1 MSWKASP
8 QGLYFNSSV
17 ATRSNFPRP
26 FKADSAPTRNPL
38 FLFRTRLWYRFIMIR
53 SLAATL
59 VLISALTTTAL
70 AGPRSA
76 IFLHPDGMGANTWS
90 VVRLA
95 EVGPD
100 GRLAW
105 DRLPETAV
113 YVGPMLDNV
122 TATSNGGAT
131 THAYGVRA
139 ESDSYGLVNAAVP
152 GQSIAR
158 QAQAAGKAIGFVN
171 SSTVTE
177 PGTGAFL
184 ASTSDRDN
192 HADIAA
198 QMLDARPQ
206 VIMGGGEQWFLP
218 RGVMG
223 IHGPGGRADGRD
235 LIAEARAAGYFV
247 VRTREELAAL
257 PADATHVLGLFA
269 HEDTFNEGTE
279 AHLARRRVSPFQ
291 PQAPRFDE
299 MIAAAIQV
307 LERDADGYLLVGNE
321 EASDNFGGD
330 NNAAAVIDAGAGAD
344 RAIAVALRAHAANP
358 NLTIVVA
365 SDSDCGG
372 AQASGDDQA
381 PGRRV
386 PSRNQNGAPQDG
398 DRGRPF
404 LSAPDRNGVRQ
415 PFVVTWANE
424 GDVSGGV
431 VARGIGPGA
440 AAILHGTIDS
450 TYIHRA
456 LAAGLFE

>member
-1 MSWKASP
+1 MTPW
-8 QGLYFNSSV
+8 
-17 ATRSNFPRP
+17 
-26 FKADSAPTRNPL
+26 NPL
-38 FLFRTRLWYRFIMIR
+38 FLFGVYVQVFSAMIR
-53 SLAATL
+53 FLAVTL
-59 VLISALTTTAL
+59 VLIGALTATAL

-76 IFLHPDGMGANTWS
+76 IFLHPDGMGANTWG

-95 EVGPD
+95 QVGPD

-113 YVGPMLDNV
+113 YIGPMLDNV

-139 ESDSYGLVNAAVP
+139 ESDSYGLVNGQPIAD
-152 GQSIAR
+152 QSIAR

-184 ASTSDRDN
+184 ASTANRDN

-198 QMLDARPQ
+198 QMLDARPH

-223 IHGPGGRADGRD
+223 VHGPGARTDGRD
-235 LIAEARAAGYFV
+235 LIAEARAAGYIV
-247 VRTREELAAL
+247 IRTREELAAL
-257 PADATHVLGLFA
+257 PANATRVLGLFA

-279 AHLARRRVSPFQ
+279 AHLARRRLSPFQ
-291 PQAPRFDE
+291 SQAPRFDE

-307 LERDADGYLLVGNE
+307 LERDPDGYLLVGNE

-330 NNAAAVIDAGAGAD
+330 NNAAAVIEAGAGAD
-344 RAIAVALRAHAANP
+344 RAIAVALRAYAANP

-372 AQASGDDQA
+372 AQASGDDQT
-381 PGRRV
+381 PDRRV
-386 PSRNQNGAPQDG
+386 PPRNENGAPQDG

-404 LSAPDRNGVRQ
+404 LSAPDRHGVRQ

-431 VARGIGPGA
+431 VARGIGPA
-440 AAILHGTIDS
+440 AAAVLHGTIDS
-450 TYIHRA
+450 TDIRRV

>member
-1 MSWKASP
+1 MATMESAFSFS
-8 QGLYFNSSV
+8 QSLSV
-17 ATRSNFPRP
+17 CVIML
-26 FKADSAPTRNPL
+26 RNL
-38 FLFRTRLWYRFIMIR
+38 F
-53 SLAATL
+53 A
-59 VLISALTTTAL
+59 AL
-70 AGPRSA
+70 AVLGASATPAFAQPRSA
-76 IFLHPDGMGANTWS
+76 IFLHPDGMGANTWG

-113 YVGPMLDNV
+113 YIGPMLDNV

-139 ESDSYGLVNAAVP
+139 ESGSYGLINGAAIP
-152 GQSIAR
+152 GLSIAR
-158 QAQAAGKAIGFVN
+158 QAQNAGKAIGFVN

-218 RGVMG
+218 RGVIG
-223 IHGPGGRADGRD
+223 VHGPGARMDGRD
-235 LIAEARAAGYFV
+235 LIAEARAAGYV
-247 VRTREELAAL
+247 VVHTREELAAL
-257 PADATHVLGLFA
+257 PANATHVLGLFA

-279 AHLARRRVSPFQ
+279 ASLARRRLSPFQ
-291 PQAPRFDE
+291 AQAPRFDE
-299 MIAAAIQV
+299 MIAAAIRI
-307 LERDADGYLLVGNE
+307 LERDSDGYLLVGNE

-372 AQASGDDQA
+372 AQVSGDDQT

-386 PSRNQNGAPQDG
+386 PSRNENGAPQDG

-404 LSAPDRNGVRQ
+404 LAAPDRNGVRQ

-440 AAILHGTIDS
+440 EAVLHGTIDS
-450 TYIHRA
+450 TDIRRA
-456 LAAGLFE
+456 LEAGLF